1 MTAETITSNVE
12 GPLATITIDRDT
24 HLNAFTFAMINAI
37 RRHVAEAA
45 ADPAVYALAITGNGR
60 AFSAGLDMED
70 LGRSSRG
77 EVESSPGPSYELPAL
92 FSFILDVPK
101 PVIAAV
107 NGVAA
112 GGGLVLAMMCDLR
125 FAADN
130 ASFTTAFAKRG
141 LIAEHGTA
149 WLLPRLMGT
158 SRALD
163 VLWSARR
170 FGAEEALRL
179 GFADRVI
186 PAGQLLDE
194 VRQYVAEM
202 SAAVAP
208 RSVAMMKR
216 QVYAGLSQTIA
227 ESCAEAD
234 RLMRTSLDHPDLA
247 EGVSS
252 FLERRPPQ
260 FAPVGTD
267 EPWPPSN
274 TAVDAAGVTS

>member
-1 MTAETITSNVE
+1 MTAETITSTVE
-12 GPLATITIDRDT
+12 GPLAIITIEREPQ
-24 HLNAFTFAMINAI
+24 LNAFTFAMINAI
-37 RRHVAEAA
+37 RDQVAA
-45 ADPAVYALAITGNGR
+45 ATANPSVYAIAITGRGR

-77 EVESSPGPSYELPAL
+77 ETESSPGPSHELPAL

-125 FAADN
+125 FAADT
-130 ASFTTAFAKRG
+130 ATFTTAFAKRG
-141 LIAEHGTA
+141 LIAEHATA

-170 FGAEEALRL
+170 FGADEALRL
-179 GFADRVI
+179 GFADRVV
-186 PAGQLLDE
+186 PADQLLDE

-202 SAAVAP
+202 SASIAP

-227 ESCAEAD
+227 ESCDEAD
-234 RLMRTSLDHPDLA
+234 RLMRNSLDHPDLV
-247 EGVSS
+247 EGVAS
-252 FLERRPPQ
+252 FVERRPPR
-260 FAPVGTD
+260 FAALDPG
-267 EPWPPSN
+267 EPFPPSN
-274 TAVDAAGVTS
+274 TAAIRGDHA